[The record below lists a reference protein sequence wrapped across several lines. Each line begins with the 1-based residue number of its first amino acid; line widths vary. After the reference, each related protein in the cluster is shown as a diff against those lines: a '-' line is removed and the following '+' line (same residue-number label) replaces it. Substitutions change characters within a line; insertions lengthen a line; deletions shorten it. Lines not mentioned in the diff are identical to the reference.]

1 VLTSVNCAGLHFLSL
16 YLRSTMKKRL
26 TYIFVLAAITVAGI
40 LIFQVYWVYSSYL
53 TAERNF
59 NRDMVYA
66 LKESLDAYPLKV
78 SKLPASLAG
87 KSPNLSMVEP
97 IPDEPLPAN
106 IYGPNK
112 VAHHSFKMSQVP
124 VSAANLVAVQE
135 MVATLIT
142 ESSQKPL
149 DMKVLNAIYKSTL
162 AKYDIVHPFKLIL
175 LDQDKIQPDDI
186 AVKVKF
192 SPHKAAVK
200 AEITDE
206 GQYLLSQNIAPALLS
221 VILIL
226 LSAGSLYY
234 MGLTIR
240 RQVQLDS
247 IKNDFINN
255 VTHELRTPISIL
267 KSTHDS
273 LLHFSDL
280 SDVDKTR
287 RNLNINVDILNKLDK
302 NVDRILDI
310 TRHEQGIKSMN
321 YELIN
326 IDQLVSDIIG
336 RFAANG
342 DHRIEYN
349 SGLVNKLISTDSYII
364 DTVVTNLVD
373 NAIKY
378 ANEVVHIQ
386 ISTFPSGNGW
396 QLQVKD
402 NGIGISEQNLPYI
415 FDKFYRVPSGNIH
428 DVKGYGLGLSYVRL
442 LINNLKGTIGVKSK
456 LGAGTTFTIKFPGN
470 E

>member
-1 VLTSVNCAGLHFLSL
+1 
-16 YLRSTMKKRL
+16 MKKRL
-26 TYIFVLAAITVAGI
+26 TYIFILAVITVTGI
-40 LIFQVYWVYSSYL
+40 LIFQVYWVYTSYL

-66 LKESLDAYPLKV
+66 LQESLDAYPLKV

-87 KSPNLSMVEP
+87 KSPNLSMIEP
-97 IPDEPLPAN
+97 IPDELSPAN
-106 IYGPNK
+106 INGPNK
-112 VAHHSFKMSQVP
+112 VAHNAFRMNQVP

-135 MVATLIT
+135 MVARLIT
-142 ESSQKPL
+142 ESSQKPVN
-149 DMKVLNAIYKSTL
+149 MPVLAALYKSTL
-162 AKYDIVHPFKLIL
+162 TKYHIVHPFKLIL
-175 LDQDKIQPDDI
+175 INQNQIQPDDI
-186 AVKVKF
+186 AAKVKF
-192 SPHKAAVK
+192 SKNKEAVK
-200 AEITDE
+200 VEIADA

-221 VILIL
+221 IILIL
-226 LSAGSLYY
+226 LSGGSLYY

-240 RQVQLDS
+240 RQVQLDG

-255 VTHELRTPISIL
+255 VTHELRTPIAIL

-287 RNLNINVDILNKLDK
+287 RNLNINVDILDKLDK

-310 TRHEQGIKSMN
+310 TRHEQGIKRMN

-326 IDQLVSDIIG
+326 IDNLMSSIID
-336 RFAANG
+336 RFATNG
-342 DHRIEYN
+342 SQVIEYH
-349 SGLVNKLISTDSYII
+349 SGLQNKLISTDSYII

-378 ANEVVHIQ
+378 AFEDVHIQ
-386 ISTFPSGNGW
+386 INTSPAGNGW

-402 NGIGISEQNLPYI
+402 NGIGISDQNIPYI

-428 DVKGYGLGLSYVRL
+428 DVKGYGLGLSYVKQ
-442 LINNLKGTIGVKSK
+442 LINNLKGTISVKSK
-456 LGAGTTFTIKFPGN
+456 LGIGTTFTIKFPGN

>member
-1 VLTSVNCAGLHFLSL
+1 
-16 YLRSTMKKRL
+16 MKKRL
-26 TYIFVLAAITVAGI
+26 IYVFILAAITVTGI
-40 LIFQVYWVYSSYL
+40 LIFQVYWVYTSYL

-66 LKESLDAYPLKV
+66 LQESLDAYPLKV
-78 SKLPASLAG
+78 SRLPASLAG
-87 KSPNLSMVEP
+87 KSPNLSMFEP
-97 IPDEPLPAN
+97 ISEEPLPLTHS
-106 IYGPNK
+106 GPNK
-112 VAHHSFKMSQVP
+112 VAHNSFRMNQVP

-135 MVATLIT
+135 MVARLIT

-149 DMKVLNAIYKSTL
+149 NMSVLTALYQSTL
-162 AKYDIVHPFKLIL
+162 AKYHIVHPFKLVLIN
-175 LDQDKIQPDDI
+175 QSEIQPDDI
-186 AVKVKF
+186 AAKVKF
-192 SPHKAAVK
+192 SQKRDVVK
-200 AEITDE
+200 VEIAD
-206 GQYLLSQNIAPALLS
+206 QANYLLSQNIAPALLS
-221 VILIL
+221 VLLIL

-240 RQVQLDS
+240 RQAQLDA

-287 RNLNINVDILNKLDK
+287 RNLNINVDILDKLDK

-310 TRHEQGIKSMN
+310 TRHEQGIKRMN

-326 IDQLVSDIIG
+326 IDHLMSSIIN
-336 RFAANG
+336 RFATNG
-342 DHRIEYN
+342 SQVIEYQ
-349 SGLVNKLISTDSYII
+349 SGLQNKLISTDSYII

-378 ANEVVHIQ
+378 SREDVHIQ
-386 ISTFPSGNGW
+386 VNTSTVGNGW

-402 NGIGISEQNLPYI
+402 NGIGISDQNLPYI

-428 DVKGYGLGLSYVRL
+428 DVKGYGLGLNYVRL
-442 LINNLKGTIGVKSK
+442 LINNVKGTIGVKSK